1 MRGIATVAEAMRI
14 RAVEKDGLVDA
25 RVQIRHDMESGSRRN
40 EAGEIVPAWYIT
52 RFQVEV
58 DGRQVFTAQ
67 LGPGV
72 SRNPL
77 LHFRF
82 RDGRKGQVIV
92 ARWEDS
98 RGETR
103 EDRGVIE

>member
-1 MRGIATVAEAMRI
+1 MPEAMRI
-14 RAVEKDGLVDA
+14 RAVVKDGLVDT

-40 EAGEIVPAWYIT
+40 ESGDIVPAWYIT
-52 RFQVEV
+52 RFEVEV
-58 DGRQVFTAQ
+58 EGREVFAAQ

-82 RDGRKGQVIV
+82 RDGRKGQTIV

-98 RGETR
+98 RGDTR
-103 EDRGVIE
+103 EDRALIE

>member
-1 MRGIATVAEAMRI
+1 MRI
-14 RAVEKDGLVDA
+14 RAVEKDGMVDA

-52 RFQVEV
+52 LFRVEV
-58 DGRQVFTAQ
+58 DGREVFSSQ

-82 RDGRKGQVIV
+82 KDARKGQSIV

-98 RGETR
+98 RGEMR
-103 EDRGVIE
+103 EDRGLIE

>member
-1 MRGIATVAEAMRI
+1 MRI
-14 RAVEKDGLVDA
+14 RAVEKDGVVDA
-25 RVQIRHDMESGSRRN
+25 RVQIRHDMESGSRKN
-40 EAGEIVPAWYIT
+40 DAGELIPAWYIT
-52 RFQVEV
+52 QFTVEV
-58 DGRQVFTAQ
+58 EGREVFNAQ

-82 RDGRKGQVIV
+82 KDGLKGQAIV

>member
-1 MRGIATVAEAMRI
+1 MAEPMRI
-14 RAVEKDGLVDA
+14 RAIEKDGVVDT

-40 EAGEIVPAWYIT
+40 ESGEIVPAWYIT
-52 RFQVEV
+52 RFEVEV
-58 DGRQVFTAQ
+58 DGREVFNAQ

-82 RDGRKGQVIV
+82 REGRKGQSIV

-98 RGETR
+98 RGDTR

>member
-1 MRGIATVAEAMRI
+1 MAEPMRI
-14 RAVEKDGLVDA
+14 RALEKDGVVDL

-40 EAGEIVPAWYIT
+40 ESGEVVPAWYIT
-52 RFQVEV
+52 RFAVEV
-58 DGRQVFTAQ
+58 DGREVFSAQ

-77 LHFRF
+77 LHIRL
-82 RDGRKGQVIV
+82 REGRKGQALT

-98 RGETR
+98 RGDRR

>member
-1 MRGIATVAEAMRI
+1 MPEAMRI
-14 RAVEKDGLVDA
+14 RAVEKDGVVDL
-25 RVQIRHDMESGSRRN
+25 RVQIRHDMESGSRKN
-40 EAGEIVPAWYIT
+40 ELGEFVPAWYIT
-52 RFQVEV
+52 RFWVEV
-58 DGRQVFTAQ
+58 DGREVLVAK

-72 SRNPL
+72 ARNPL

-82 RDGRKGQVIV
+82 RDGRKGQAIV

-98 RGETR
+98 HQETR

>member
-1 MRGIATVAEAMRI
+1 MPEAMRI
-14 RAVEKDGLVDA
+14 RAVERDGVVDT
-25 RVQIRHDMESGSRRN
+25 RVQIRHDMESGSRKN
-40 EAGEIVPAWYIT
+40 EAGEVVPAWYIT
-52 RFQVEV
+52 RFGVEV
-58 DGRQVFTAQ
+58 DGREVFVAQ

-82 RDGRKGQVIV
+82 RAGRKGQAIV

-103 EDRGVIE
+103 EDRSIIE

>member
-1 MRGIATVAEAMRI
+1 MPEAMRI
-14 RAVEKDGLVDA
+14 RAVEKEGLVDV
-25 RVQIRHDMESGSRRN
+25 RVQIRHDMESGSRKD
-40 EAGEIVPAWYIT
+40 EAGEPIPAWYIT
-52 RFQVEV
+52 QFVVEV
-58 DGRQVFTAQ
+58 AERTVFAAQ

-77 LHFRF
+77 LQFRV
-82 RDGRKGQVIV
+82 RDARRGQTVV

>member
-1 MRGIATVAEAMRI
+1 MPEAMRI
-14 RAVEKDGLVDA
+14 RAVEKDGTVDV

-52 RFQVEV
+52 RFAVEV
-58 DGRQVFTAQ
+58 DGREVFAAQ

-77 LHFRF
+77 LHFRL
-82 RDGRKGQVIV
+82 REGRKGQALV

-98 RGETR
+98 RGERR
-103 EDRGVIE
+103 EDSAAIE

>member
-1 MRGIATVAEAMRI
+1 MPEAMRI
-14 RAVEKDGLVDA
+14 RAVEKDGMVDA

-52 RFQVEV
+52 RFWVQV
-58 DGRQVFTAQ
+58 DGREVFSAQ

-82 RDGRKGQVIV
+82 KGARKGQAIV

-98 RGETR
+98 RGESR
-103 EDRGVIE
+103 EDRGFIE

>member
-1 MRGIATVAEAMRI
+1 
-14 RAVEKDGLVDA
+14 
-25 RVQIRHDMESGSRRN
+25 VQIRHDMESGSRRN
-40 EAGEIVPAWYIT
+40 EAGEIVPAWFVT
-52 RFQVEV
+52 RFWLTLDEREV
-58 DGRQVFTAQ
+58 FSAQ

-82 RDGRKGQVIV
+82 RGGAKGQTLV
-92 ARWEDS
+92 ARWEDN
-98 RGETR
+98 RGDSR

>member
-1 MRGIATVAEAMRI
+1 MPEAMRI

-40 EAGEIVPAWYIT
+40 ESGEIVPAWYIT
-52 RFQVEV
+52 RFRVEV
-58 DGRQVFTAQ
+58 EGREVFAAQ

-82 RDGRKGQVIV
+82 RDGHKGQAIV

-98 RGETR
+98 RGQTR
-103 EDRGVIE
+103 EDRALIG

>member
-1 MRGIATVAEAMRI
+1 MAEPMRI
-14 RAVEKDGLVDA
+14 RALEKDGVVDL

-40 EAGEIVPAWYIT
+40 ESGEVVPAWYIT
-52 RFQVEV
+52 RFAVEV
-58 DGRQVFTAQ
+58 DGREVFSAR

-77 LHFRF
+77 LHIRF
-82 RDGRKGQVIV
+82 REGRKGQALT

-98 RGETR
+98 RGDRR

>member
-1 MRGIATVAEAMRI
+1 MPEAMRI
-14 RAVEKDGLVDA
+14 RAVEKDGLVDV
-25 RVQIRHDMESGSRRN
+25 RVQIRPDMESGSRKDD
-40 EAGEIVPAWYIT
+40 AGETIPAWYIT
-52 RFQVEV
+52 HLVVEV
-58 DGRQVFTAQ
+58 AERTVFAAQ

-77 LHFRF
+77 LQFRL
-82 RDGRKGQVIV
+82 RKGGKGQAIV

-98 RGETR
+98 RGDTR

>member
-1 MRGIATVAEAMRI
+1 MPEAMRI
-14 RAVEKDGLVDA
+14 RAVEKDGVVDT
-25 RVQIRHDMESGSRRN
+25 RVQVRHDMESGSRKN
-40 EAGEIVPAWYIT
+40 DAGELVPAWYIT
-52 RFQVEV
+52 RFAVEV
-58 DGRQVFTAQ
+58 EGREMFVAQ

-82 RDGRKGQVIV
+82 KGGSKGQTIV

-103 EDRGVIE
+103 EDRGLIE

>member
-1 MRGIATVAEAMRI
+1 MAEPMRI
-14 RAVEKDGLVDA
+14 RALEKDGVVDT

-40 EAGEIVPAWYIT
+40 GAGEIVPAWYIT
-52 RFQVEV
+52 RFSVEV
-58 DGRQVFTAQ
+58 EGRAVFEAQ

-72 SRNPL
+72 ARNPL

-82 RDGRKGQVIV
+82 LGGIKGQTLL

-98 RGETR
+98 RGDTR

>member
-1 MRGIATVAEAMRI
+1 MPEAMRI

-40 EAGEIVPAWYIT
+40 ESGEVVPAWYIT
-52 RFQVEV
+52 GFTVEV
-58 DGRQVFTAQ
+58 DGREVFAAQ

-82 RDGRKGQVIV
+82 RDARKGQMLV
-92 ARWEDS
+92 ARWQDS

-103 EDRGVIE
+103 EDRGVID

>member
-1 MRGIATVAEAMRI
+1 MPEAMRI
-14 RAVEKDGLVDA
+14 RATEKDGVVDV

-40 EAGEIVPAWYIT
+40 EAGEVVAAWYIT
-52 RFQVEV
+52 LFQVEV
-58 DGRQVFTAQ
+58 DGREVFAAQ

-82 RDGRKGQVIV
+82 KDGRKGQALI
-92 ARWEDS
+92 ARWQDS
-98 RGETR
+98 RGEAR
-103 EDRGVIE
+103 EDQALIE

>member
-1 MRGIATVAEAMRI
+1 MAEAMRI

-52 RFQVEV
+52 RFEVEV
-58 DGRQVFTAQ
+58 EGRLVFAAQ

-82 RDGRKGQVIV
+82 SDGRKGQTLI

-98 RGETR
+98 RGDSR
-103 EDRGVIE
+103 QDQGLIE

>member
-1 MRGIATVAEAMRI
+1 MAEAMRI
-14 RAVEKDGLVDA
+14 RAVEKDGLVEA
-25 RVQIRHDMESGSRRN
+25 RVQVRHDMESGSRKN
-40 EAGEIVPAWYIT
+40 EAGELIAAWYIT
-52 RFQVEV
+52 RFAVEV
-58 DGRQVFTAQ
+58 EGREVFVAQ

-82 RDGRKGQVIV
+82 RGGRKGQAIV

-98 RGETR
+98 RGDTR
-103 EDRGVIE
+103 EDQGVIE